1 MPMHLVGASGVSLF
15 FGRDWRAGLL
25 AGLAALATVL
35 GARFLG
41 LRKPQKAAESLGLA
55 AGFSVL
61 ANPFFVLHGLPERLP
76 LLALLAQISA
86 WLLGCYRFKRAR
98 RFAAVLALSLLA
110 SWWLCGAP
118 LRIGAVLAA
127 WPMVAIIAVWSAALA
142 ALLVD
147 TNAWCVAASSLSLAG
162 ALHAVGA
169 PGVWE
174 LLALIPAGATLGAI
188 AAPAQPLA
196 HLASALSLGGV
207 AGGAVVFA
215 GRLRHGALNPV
226 DFAAFAP
233 LLTAWVAGRLTNRP
247 FRRFGRIGKVGGAV
261 FALLFVGFLVYSIA
275 ALAGLR

>member
-1 MPMHLVGASGVSLF
+1 MHLVGASGVSLF

-35 GARFLG
+35 GARLLG
-41 LRKPQKAAESLGLA
+41 LGKLQKAAESLGLA

-61 ANPFFVLHGLPERLP
+61 ATPYFVPHSLPERLP

-86 WLLGCYRFKRAR
+86 WLLGRYRLKRAR
-98 RFAAVLALSLLA
+98 RWAALLTLSLLA
-110 SWWLCGAP
+110 SWWLWGTP
-118 LRIGAVLAA
+118 LRMGTVLAA
-127 WPMVAIIAVWSAALA
+127 WPMLLIIAGWSAALA
-142 ALLVD
+142 ALLAD
-147 TNAWCVAASSLSLAG
+147 TDAWCVAASSLSLAG

-169 PGVWE
+169 PGIWE
-174 LLALIPAGATLGAI
+174 LLALIPAGAAVGAI
-188 AAPAQPLA
+188 TAPAQPLA

-215 GRLRHGALNPV
+215 GRLRHAALNPV

-233 LLTAWVAGRLTNRP
+233 LLTVWVAGKLTNRP
-247 FRRFGRIGKVGGAV
+247 FRRLGRIGKAGGAV